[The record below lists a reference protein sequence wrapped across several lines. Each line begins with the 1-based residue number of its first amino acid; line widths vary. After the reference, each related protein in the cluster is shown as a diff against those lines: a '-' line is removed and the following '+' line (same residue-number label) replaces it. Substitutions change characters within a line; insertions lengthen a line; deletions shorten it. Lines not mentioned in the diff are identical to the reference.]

1 MLRCSDCRGGQA
13 SVQRA
18 PDAVRPCRRI
28 GRRRKSQSR
37 KGWGIVSGG
46 WPRLAP
52 RAFDPRYKLTPKAE
66 AATGADWDAVD
77 RDAGAEMAG
86 GQRFVVFRRAGD
98 RQGGE
103 NREQQGP

>member
-52 RAFDPRYKLTPKAE
+52 RASDPRYKLTPKAE

-77 RDAGAEMAG
+77 RVAARKWRAAKGSWSSG
-86 GQRFVVFRRAGD
+86 GPGIAK
-98 RQGGE
+98 GGE